1 MFLYSIDFILCLLV
15 NQATFIQPLLDA
27 GMFAFYRYFQYH
39 YVHTVWKSL
48 YLILSFSISMDMTW
62 NEIEFPLPDR
72 IEANKTVSQL
82 FLICPLHLNCSYMR
96 KRDGDIDS
104 WEQALLK
111 FRILRI

>member
-1 MFLYSIDFILCLLV
+1 MYCVQKLLY
-15 NQATFIQPLLDA
+15 Q
-27 GMFAFYRYFQYH
+27 
-39 YVHTVWKSL
+39 
-48 YLILSFSISMDMTW
+48 ILSFSISMDMTC

-111 FRILRI
+111 FRML